1 MKSTRRLPIY
11 FSIAAFIVS
20 AVVCAIKGISPAAA
34 LQRIAASVVF
44 FYMLG
49 YFTCVFL
56 LKDADQEKSQESQ
69 ESQESQA
76 NIPKNDSNG
85 FEEVEFPVIEPGDK
99 ETPVRGSTEW
109 T

>member
-1 MKSTRRLPIY
+1 MKDIRRLPIY

-34 LQRIAASVVF
+34 LLRTAVSVVF

-49 YFTCVFL
+49 YCTCIFL
-56 LKDADQEKSQESQ
+56 LKDADKEESQ
-69 ESQESQA
+69 ENQA
-76 NIPKNDSNG
+76 GILKDDSDG
-85 FEEVEFPVIEPGDK
+85 FEDVEFPVIEPGDK
-99 ETPVRGSTEW
+99 DTPVRGSTEW

>member
-49 YFTCVFL
+49 YCTGVFL
-56 LKDADQEKSQESQ
+56 LKDADKEESQ
-69 ESQESQA
+69 ENQA
-76 NIPKNDSNG
+76 DILKDDSDG
-85 FEEVEFPVIEPGDK
+85 FEEVEFPVIEPEDK
-99 ETPVRGSTEW
+99 DTPVRGSTEW